1 MIAGLGAHNG
11 GPSYSVP
18 RLARALSEQDS
29 HAEVYTVAENIREP
43 VRPNIFSFRHDY
55 SSLPV
60 ISSLR
65 LSRSLSTALQ
75 RSADRVH
82 ILHNHGLWLM
92 PNVATGRIAAKAAK
106 SLVVSPRGMLAPE
119 ALRFSSI
126 RKRLF
131 WVLLQQPAFAKAAA
145 WHATSL
151 EEAEDIRAFGI
162 DVPIAVIP
170 NGVDTAPL
178 VADHD
183 PERTKR
189 TVLFLSRIHPKKGLA
204 SLISAWS
211 DIALQRPS
219 WELVIAGPDE
229 GGHRAEIEKQAKTL
243 GASSIRFVEPVY
255 GAEKERLLASVDLF
269 VLPTKSE
276 NFGIAV
282 AEALSAG
289 LPAIVTWGA
298 PWSGLND
305 ERCGWWIDHG
315 VEPLKLALLEATA
328 LPSELR
334 RKMGARGRAW
344 VAREFGWDAI
354 GRDMADV
361 YRWIAGQGERPSCIH
376 TSIGR
381 TGK

>member
-1 MIAGLGAHNG
+1 VIAGLGAHNG

-18 RLARALSEQDS
+18 RLARALSDQGS
-29 HAEVYTVAENIREP
+29 HAEVYTVAENTREP
-43 VRPNIFSFRHDY
+43 VTPNIFTFRQDC
-55 SSLPV
+55 SSLPL

-75 RSADRVH
+75 SSADRVD
-82 ILHNHGLWLM
+82 IFHNHGLWLM
-92 PNVATGRIAAKAAK
+92 PNVATGRVAAKTAK
-106 SLVVSPRGMLAPE
+106 PLVVSPRGMLAPE
-119 ALRFSSI
+119 ALRFSSL

-145 WHATSL
+145 WHATSH

-170 NGVDTAPL
+170 NGVDTASL
-178 VADHD
+178 VANHD
-183 PERTKR
+183 PERKTR
-189 TVLFLSRIHPKKGLA
+189 TALFLSRIHPKKGLP
-204 SLISAWS
+204 SLIAAWS

-229 GGHRAEIEKQAKTL
+229 GGHRAEIEKQVKAL
-243 GASSIRFVEPVY
+243 GAGSIRFVEPLY
-255 GAEKERLLASVDLF
+255 GAEKARLLASADLF

-298 PWSGLND
+298 PWSGLIK
-305 ERCGWWIDHG
+305 ERCGWWVDHG
-315 VEPLKLALLEATA
+315 IHPLKTALLEATA
-328 LPSELR
+328 LPSEVR
-334 RKMGARGRAW
+334 RQMGFRGRAW
-344 VAREFGWDAI
+344 MARDFEWDAI

-361 YRWIAGQGERPSCIH
+361 YRWIAGQGARPSCIH
-376 TSIGR
+376 TTIR
-381 TGK
+381 QTRK